1 MVSKSINGGSDSY
14 TVNWTTSG
22 ETLTGKVT
30 NEAGLTG
37 SCSGPTIKRETADAL
52 DYKTTVHSGETY
64 GCGFA
69 GLGKCTTTT
78 FGIEITKYPPSGVD
92 SKAQSWDGNSYDLG
106 DSVSFELKAKSSK
119 TIYQR
124 VCSNAGNCVYHG
136 ATTQSNAC
144 GAAENLAV
152 KAGVGI
158 LGGAFAV
165 ALLGPAIGVAVAVL
179 GAIFAS
185 C

>member
-1 MVSKSINGGSDSY
+1 M
-14 TVNWTTSG
+14 
-22 ETLTGKVT
+22 
-30 NEAGLTG
+30 
-37 SCSGPTIKRETADAL
+37 
-52 DYKTTVHSGETY
+52 
-64 GCGFA
+64 
-69 GLGKCTTTT
+69 
-78 FGIEITKYPPSGVD
+78 
-92 SKAQSWDGNSYDLG
+92 
-106 DSVSFELKAKSSK
+106 KAKSSK